1 MGELTDPADFR
12 ALFQAHFA
20 ELHRYLAH
28 RLGDPGA
35 AEDLAAETFL
45 RAYRA
50 RAGFRVRRDG
60 SARAWL
66 FTIATNLLRER
77 RVGGA
82 CAPPRWRASRA
93 PKAPPARPT
102 SSCPIPSSRSRSP
115 RCGPRSSRRS
125 SCSPGP
131 SSPHQ
136 PKALAAFLRDA
147 ARRQRPGGPER
158 NITNTFGTDVTTF
171 LRYPRTPPD
180 LRAAL
185 LEVFATVPGAKL
197 LGRIRDGAGRTA
209 AAIDLPDDMNDAAD
223 IVAFDPA
230 TARLV
235 AEGISNGPG
244 SVRWLHT
251 YALSAAGVARVGERP

>member
-1 MGELTDPADFR
+1 VWLAPDGSGRYLYGDEGAAHPASAADERAWRAAGAPDPDALMGPPADWGPKDQRFGPGELDASM
-12 ALFQAHFA
+12 LFNSNLEAV
-20 ELHRYLAH
+20 L
-28 RLGDPGA
+28 P
-35 AEDLAAETFL
+35 
-45 RAYRA
+45 
-50 RAGFRVRRDG
+50 RRDPL
-60 SARAWL
+60 SVL
-66 FTIATNLLRER
+66 
-77 RVGGA
+77 
-82 CAPPRWRASRA
+82 
-93 PKAPPARPT
+93 
-102 SSCPIPSSRSRSP
+102 
-115 RCGPRSSRRS
+115 
-125 SCSPGP
+125 
-131 SSPHQ
+131 PHQ
-136 PKALAAFLRDA
+136 PKALAAFLHDA
-147 ARRQRPGGPER
+147 ARRHRPGGPET